1 MLAVRSFTFF
11 LIFAGAFHASA
22 AEPACKPDPLGGER
36 LYLRGG
42 MSGWGAQPD
51 YAFTYSCDAWYLNV
65 DLTGRGEFKIS
76 DANWRSSNT
85 FGSPAT
91 ARSNLIREGQPYVA
105 VNGGTPGG
113 ANNLSFPFSGAHTV
127 KVMLEGANALVTIG
141 PRTFAPEAAA
151 AATVR
156 DPVALSLKFDSRS
169 AAYKRP
175 FGAQPAGT
183 PVAFTVAAKPGAKR
197 VTLVIEKR
205 RVDGPEDVIE
215 YTEVGRVPL
224 VRKGHGW
231 QASYTFAAPDI
242 YGYYFEVEVGG
253 KTYLLQNNAKAVY
266 WTRERGA
273 NGAGVVAAVP
283 ADRKAVRRFRHTA
296 YARDFRVPDWA
307 RDVVY
312 YYIFPERF
320 RNGDRSNDPRV
331 GESRFQDKPVEL
343 HANWLDKPYRPGSGD
358 GSDQWGSN
366 DFFGGDIAG
375 IIEKLDYI
383 ASVGANV
390 IYMTPLFKASS
401 NHKYD
406 TADFRQIDP
415 AFGKNEDF
423 KRLVDEAAK
432 RGIRVLPD
440 ASFNHSG
447 SDSLYFDRFA
457 KYDTK
462 GAFRGGKV
470 DPASPYADWYHF
482 KPGAAEADQQYQGWT
497 GVADLPEFN
506 KSSPAYRRF
515 AFEGP
520 DSITRLWLGQGT
532 AGWRMDVAPWVPDDF
547 WRGWRKSVKGMNPD
561 AITVAETW
569 FDASKYFL
577 GDTFDSTMNYIFR
590 NTVLDYASGIKA
602 GAIYHNIELM
612 RENYPPQAFYALM
625 NLLST
630 HDVARSLHYLG
641 YTDGAS
647 EAEIAEAKQRYR
659 LAVFFQMTFP
669 GAPAIYYGDEV
680 GLTGG
685 DDPLNRMAYPWAD
698 MGGMPDEQMLAFF
711 KQLTAMRKQHAVLRR
726 GSIGAPLHLDDNV
739 IVLARKDG
747 KSEALTATNNAT
759 VARTVTV
766 RLPAGFQAREFAD
779 VLGGQPVIAGAG
791 GKLTL
796 TLPPLSG
803 LALVSA
809 AAAAH

>member
-1 MLAVRSFTFF
+1 MPLARA
-11 LIFAGAFHASA
+11 LPLLLLLASSSPATA
-22 AEPACKPDPLGGER
+22 ADQGCKPDPLDGER

-42 MSGWGAQPD
+42 MSGWGAVPD
-51 YAFTYSCDAWYLNV
+51 YAFTYSCNAWYLNV

-91 ARSNLIREGQPYVA
+91 ARSNLMREGQPFATVSGDA
-105 VNGGTPGG
+105 PGG
-113 ANNLSFPFSGAHTV
+113 ANNLAFPFSGGHTV
-127 KVMLEGANALVTIG
+127 KLTLEDGKAQVTIG
-141 PRTFAPEAAA
+141 PRTFPLSPDAQLA
-151 AATVR
+151 VF
-156 DPVALSLKFDSRS
+156 DPVALSLQFDSRS
-169 AAYKRP
+169 AVSKHP

-183 PVAFTVAAKPGAKR
+183 PVTFSVAAKPGVSR
-197 VTLVIEKR
+197 LSMVIEKR
-205 RVDGPEDVIE
+205 RVDGPEEKIE
-215 YTEVGRVPL
+215 YTEVARVPL
-224 VRKGHGW
+224 LHKGAQW
-231 QASYTFAAPDI
+231 RASYVFAEPNV
-242 YGYYFEVEVGG
+242 YGYYFEAEIGG
-253 KTYLLQNNAKAVY
+253 KTYLLQNNAKSVY

-273 NGAGVVAAVP
+273 NGEAVVAEMP
-283 ADRKAVRRFRHTA
+283 ADRQQVRRFRHTA
-296 YARDFRVPDWA
+296 YASDFRVPGWA
-307 RDVVY
+307 RDAVY

-320 RNGDRSNDPRV
+320 RNGDRSNDPKV
-331 GESRFQDKPVEL
+331 GVSRFQDKPVEV
-343 HANWLDKPYRPGSGD
+343 HSDWLDKPYRPGSGD

-415 AFGKNEDF
+415 GFGKNEDF

-457 KYDTK
+457 KYETN
-462 GAFRGGKV
+462 GAFRGGKIN
-470 DPASPYADWYHF
+470 PSSPYAGWYRF
-482 KPGAAEADQQYQGWT
+482 KPAETEADKQYQGWT
-497 GVADLPEFN
+497 GVADLPEFD
-506 KSSPAYRRF
+506 KSSPEYRRF
-515 AFEGP
+515 AYGAP

-532 AGWRMDVAPWVPDDF
+532 AGWRMDVAPWLPDDF
-547 WRGWRKSVKGMNPD
+547 WHGWRKTVKDMNPD

-569 FDASKYFL
+569 FDASKFFL

-602 GAIYHNIELM
+602 DAIYHNIELM

-641 YTDGAS
+641 YTEGAS
-647 EAEIAEAKQRYR
+647 AEEIAEAKQRCR

-680 GLTGG
+680 GMTGG

-698 MGGMPDEQMLAFF
+698 MGGKPDESMLAYF
-711 KQLTAMRKQHAVLRR
+711 KQLAALRKQHAVLRH

-739 IVLARKDG
+739 IVLARKAGDN
-747 KSEALTATNNAT
+747 EAITATNNAT
-759 VARTVTV
+759 VARTVSV
-766 RLPAGFQAREFAD
+766 SLPKDFRARAFVD
-779 VLGGQPVIAGAG
+779 GIVGGAAARIRG
-791 GKLTL
+791 GKLVI

-803 LALVSA
+803 RVLLGAVSR
-809 AAAAH
+809 